1 MRDAVPPCE
10 MRYRGEAGRRTRTP
24 PQQPSGR
31 EGPARA
37 DRHRNLHAPRLQN
50 HPPNNLPALR
60 LDPGLCNRFGQTA
73 SLRPPGWAA
82 RVAATAPGRPRRRD
96 VHFALESAVPTVI
109 LECEMHL
116 SRAECTSRRRGGRAG
131 PSSRTAATVPLAPPR
146 ARQPA
151 PSRRSRPARGTFW
164 RERPTEP
171 FSPGRPPD
179 WPGSA

>member
-1 MRDAVPPCE
+1 M
-10 MRYRGEAGRRTRTP
+10 TP
-24 PQQPSGR
+24 
-31 EGPARA
+31 
-37 DRHRNLHAPRLQN
+37 L
-50 HPPNNLPALR
+50 NNLRGPDGDRGGALE
-60 LDPGLCNRFGQTA
+60 
-73 SLRPPGWAA
+73 
-82 RVAATAPGRPRRRD
+82 RRD

-164 RERPTEP
+164 RERPTDDETGARAG
-171 FSPGRPPD
+171 GRMHILAACGAPARD
-179 WPGSA
+179 DHDQERT